1 MGLSAFCLCHCVH
14 DAVLQSCSKKLI
26 DTNLVTIIEYY
37 GGKQKRRSR
46 HVSQKKSKDS
56 KKKLSKKQMKK
67 LEKKRVSKRD
77 NAATCKVDK
86 KREKAIRKAA
96 KKLGKSLSSYS
107 DAKGSKALKKGKT
120 AKKGQ
125 QPAGAASCSASS
137 FKLDLGTCPC
147 CSKRC
152 PLSKPKCGKGRA
164 VARKKRERLMGE
176 AVA

>member
-1 MGLSAFCLCHCVH
+1 MSA
-14 DAVLQSCSKKLI
+14 KKKN
-26 DTNLVTIIEYY
+26 DE
-37 GGKQKRRSR
+37 
-46 HVSQKKSKDS
+46 S

-67 LEKKRVSKRD
+67 LEKMRASKRD
-77 NAATCKVDK
+77 DAAMRKTEK

-96 KKLGKSLSSYS
+96 KKLGKSLSSCS
-107 DAKGSKALKKGKT
+107 DAKGSKTPKKNKA
-120 AKKGQ
+120 AKKGRR
-125 QPAGAASCSASS
+125 PAGAAS

>member
-1 MGLSAFCLCHCVH
+1 MAANKREGAVMSA
-14 DAVLQSCSKKLI
+14 K
-26 DTNLVTIIEYY
+26 
-37 GGKQKRRSR
+37 
-46 HVSQKKSKDS
+46 KKSKDS

>member
-1 MGLSAFCLCHCVH
+1 MSA
-14 DAVLQSCSKKLI
+14 KKKN
-26 DTNLVTIIEYY
+26 DE
-37 GGKQKRRSR
+37 
-46 HVSQKKSKDS
+46 S

-67 LEKKRVSKRD
+67 IEKMRASKRD
-77 NAATCKVDK
+77 DAAMRKAEK

-96 KKLGKSLSSYS
+96 KKLGKSLSSCS
-107 DAKGSKALKKGKT
+107 DAKGSKTPKKNKA

-125 QPAGAASCSASS
+125 RPAGAAS
-137 FKLDLGTCPC
+137 FKLYLGTCPC

-164 VARKKRERLMGE
+164 VARKKRDRLMGE

>member
-1 MGLSAFCLCHCVH
+1 MAANKREGAVMSA
-14 DAVLQSCSKKLI
+14 K
-26 DTNLVTIIEYY
+26 
-37 GGKQKRRSR
+37 
-46 HVSQKKSKDS
+46 KKSKDS

-67 LEKKRVSKRD
+67 LEKKRVSKRENAAVRKSGKKRD

-96 KKLGKSLSSYS
+96 KKLGKSLLSYS

>member
-1 MGLSAFCLCHCVH
+1 MSA
-14 DAVLQSCSKKLI
+14 KKKN
-26 DTNLVTIIEYY
+26 DE
-37 GGKQKRRSR
+37 
-46 HVSQKKSKDS
+46 S
-56 KKKLSKKQMKK
+56 KKKLSKKQM
-67 LEKKRVSKRD
+67 
-77 NAATCKVDK
+77 K

-96 KKLGKSLSSYS
+96 KKLGKSLSSCS
-107 DAKGSKALKKGKT
+107 DAKGSKTPKKNKA

-125 QPAGAASCSASS
+125 RPTGAAS

>member
-1 MGLSAFCLCHCVH
+1 MAANKREGAVMSA
-14 DAVLQSCSKKLI
+14 K
-26 DTNLVTIIEYY
+26 
-37 GGKQKRRSR
+37 
-46 HVSQKKSKDS
+46 KKSKDS

-120 AKKGQ
+120 VKKGQ

>member
-1 MGLSAFCLCHCVH
+1 MSA
-14 DAVLQSCSKKLI
+14 KKKN
-26 DTNLVTIIEYY
+26 DE
-37 GGKQKRRSR
+37 
-46 HVSQKKSKDS
+46 S

-67 LEKKRVSKRD
+67 LEKMRASKRD
-77 NAATCKVDK
+77 DAAMRKAEK
-86 KREKAIRKAA
+86 KREKTLRKAA
-96 KKLGKSLSSYS
+96 KKLGKSLSSCS
-107 DAKGSKALKKGKT
+107 DAKGSKTPKKNKA
-120 AKKGQ
+120 AKKGRR
-125 QPAGAASCSASS
+125 PAGAAS

>member
-1 MGLSAFCLCHCVH
+1 MSNLSLLLL
-14 DAVLQSCSKKLI
+14 LQLRIKTKTEL
-26 DTNLVTIIEYY
+26 
-37 GGKQKRRSR
+37 
-46 HVSQKKSKDS
+46 
-56 KKKLSKKQMKK
+56 KKQMKK
-67 LEKKRVSKRD
+67 IEKMRASKRD
-77 NAATCKVDK
+77 DAAMRKAEK

-96 KKLGKSLSSYS
+96 KKLGKSLSSCS
-107 DAKGSKALKKGKT
+107 DAKGSKTPKKNKA

-125 QPAGAASCSASS
+125 RPAGAAS

-164 VARKKRERLMGE
+164 VARKKRDRLMGE

>member
-1 MGLSAFCLCHCVH
+1 MSA
-14 DAVLQSCSKKLI
+14 KKKN
-26 DTNLVTIIEYY
+26 DE
-37 GGKQKRRSR
+37 
-46 HVSQKKSKDS
+46 S

-67 LEKKRVSKRD
+67 LEKMRASKRD
-77 NAATCKVDK
+77 DAAMRKAEK

-96 KKLGKSLSSYS
+96 KKLGKSLSSCS
-107 DAKGSKALKKGKT
+107 DAKGSKTPKKNKA

-125 QPAGAASCSASS
+125 RPAGAAS

-164 VARKKRERLMGE
+164 VARKKRDRLMGE

>member
-1 MGLSAFCLCHCVH
+1 MSA
-14 DAVLQSCSKKLI
+14 KKKN
-26 DTNLVTIIEYY
+26 DE
-37 GGKQKRRSR
+37 
-46 HVSQKKSKDS
+46 S

-67 LEKKRVSKRD
+67 LEKMRASKRD
-77 NAATCKVDK
+77 DAAMRKSSKKCDDVAMRKAEK
-86 KREKAIRKAA
+86 KREKTIRKAA
-96 KKLGKSLSSYS
+96 KKLGKSLSSCS
-107 DAKGSKALKKGKT
+107 DAKGSKTPKKNKA
-120 AKKGQ
+120 AKKGRR
-125 QPAGAASCSASS
+125 PAGAAS

>member
-1 MGLSAFCLCHCVH
+1 MSA
-14 DAVLQSCSKKLI
+14 KKKN
-26 DTNLVTIIEYY
+26 DE
-37 GGKQKRRSR
+37 
-46 HVSQKKSKDS
+46 S

-67 LEKKRVSKRD
+67 LEKMRASKRED
-77 NAATCKVDK
+77 AATRKAEK

-96 KKLGKSLSSYS
+96 KKLGKSLSSCS
-107 DAKGSKALKKGKT
+107 DAKGSKTPKKNKA

-125 QPAGAASCSASS
+125 RLAGAASCPAAS

>member
-1 MGLSAFCLCHCVH
+1 MSA
-14 DAVLQSCSKKLI
+14 KKKN
-26 DTNLVTIIEYY
+26 DE
-37 GGKQKRRSR
+37 
-46 HVSQKKSKDS
+46 S

-67 LEKKRVSKRD
+67 LEKMRASKRD
-77 NAATCKVDK
+77 DAAMRKAEK

-96 KKLGKSLSSYS
+96 KKLGKSLSSCS
-107 DAKGSKALKKGKT
+107 DVKGSKTPKKNKA
-120 AKKGQ
+120 AKKGHRS
-125 QPAGAASCSASS
+125 AGAASCPAAS

>member
-1 MGLSAFCLCHCVH
+1 MSA
-14 DAVLQSCSKKLI
+14 KKKN
-26 DTNLVTIIEYY
+26 DE
-37 GGKQKRRSR
+37 
-46 HVSQKKSKDS
+46 S

-67 LEKKRVSKRD
+67 LEKMRASKRD
-77 NAATCKVDK
+77 DAAMRKAEK
-86 KREKAIRKAA
+86 KREKGRR
-96 KKLGKSLSSYS
+96 
-107 DAKGSKALKKGKT
+107 
-120 AKKGQ
+120 
-125 QPAGAASCSASS
+125 PAGAAS

>member
-1 MGLSAFCLCHCVH
+1 MSA
-14 DAVLQSCSKKLI
+14 KKKN
-26 DTNLVTIIEYY
+26 DE
-37 GGKQKRRSR
+37 
-46 HVSQKKSKDS
+46 S

-67 LEKKRVSKRD
+67 IEKMRASKRD
-77 NAATCKVDK
+77 DAAMRKAEK

-96 KKLGKSLSSYS
+96 KKLGKSLSSCS
-107 DAKGSKALKKGKT
+107 DAKGSKTPKKNKA

-125 QPAGAASCSASS
+125 RPAGAAS

-164 VARKKRERLMGE
+164 VARKKRDRLMGE
-176 AVA
+176 AAA

>member
-1 MGLSAFCLCHCVH
+1 MSA
-14 DAVLQSCSKKLI
+14 K
-26 DTNLVTIIEYY
+26 
-37 GGKQKRRSR
+37 
-46 HVSQKKSKDS
+46 KKSKDS

-125 QPAGAASCSASS
+125 QPAGAASCSASL

>member
-1 MGLSAFCLCHCVH
+1 
-14 DAVLQSCSKKLI
+14 
-26 DTNLVTIIEYY
+26 
-37 GGKQKRRSR
+37 
-46 HVSQKKSKDS
+46 
-56 KKKLSKKQMKK
+56 
-67 LEKKRVSKRD
+67 VSKRD

>member
-1 MGLSAFCLCHCVH
+1 MSA
-14 DAVLQSCSKKLI
+14 KKKN
-26 DTNLVTIIEYY
+26 DE
-37 GGKQKRRSR
+37 
-46 HVSQKKSKDS
+46 S

-67 LEKKRVSKRD
+67 LEKMRASKRD
-77 NAATCKVDK
+77 DAAMRKAEK
-86 KREKAIRKAA
+86 KREKTIRKAA
-96 KKLGKSLSSYS
+96 KKLGKSLSSCS
-107 DAKGSKALKKGKT
+107 DAKGSKTPKKNKA
-120 AKKGQ
+120 AKKGRR
-125 QPAGAASCSASS
+125 PAGAAS

>member
-1 MGLSAFCLCHCVH
+1 MSA
-14 DAVLQSCSKKLI
+14 KKKN
-26 DTNLVTIIEYY
+26 DE
-37 GGKQKRRSR
+37 
-46 HVSQKKSKDS
+46 S

-67 LEKKRVSKRD
+67 IEKMRASKRD
-77 NAATCKVDK
+77 DAAMRKAEK

-96 KKLGKSLSSYS
+96 KKLGKSLSSCS
-107 DAKGSKALKKGKT
+107 DAKGSKTPKKNKA

-125 QPAGAASCSASS
+125 RPAGAASCPAAS

-147 CSKRC
+147 CGKRC

-164 VARKKRERLMGE
+164 VARKKRDRLMGE

>member
-1 MGLSAFCLCHCVH
+1 MSA
-14 DAVLQSCSKKLI
+14 K
-26 DTNLVTIIEYY
+26 
-37 GGKQKRRSR
+37 
-46 HVSQKKSKDS
+46 KKSKDS

-67 LEKKRVSKRD
+67 LEKKRVSTRD